1 MLINYYKQHTN
12 NIDNLH
18 ESSPYAKNHKFE
30 LAVDME
36 SARAS
41 GASISVITG
50 IVEKVPQISYSTKW
64 DNSPVSKVTDLVKK
78 FTEHKLIKQFGQTN
92 AGYIP
97 PIVTDGWTQ
106 QIPSTAEP
114 LSFDLEFKSYST
126 PILETSPYSEVINF
140 LIFITTPRKY
150 NISNSIEYFKSA
162 IEKAKDGAKKVAP
175 FISDV
180 VGELSEN
187 KFKME
192 DIDLKGIMNVMKD
205 SSGNFKTEINPS
217 DFNSLTG
224 ETRKMASRLKD
235 VLDLINGA
243 GVMDEH
249 SGGCPLVFFNYNTVW
264 GANDPDSNIL
274 NMEGFNKIPF
284 IVKSWSFKPAINV
297 EYDVGTEKYQPIYID
312 FKISLESQYVLTN
325 NDLIKNIKQN

>member
-1 MLINYYKQHTN
+1 MLINYYKQHIN
-12 NIDNLH
+12 DVDSLH
-18 ESSPYAKNHKFE
+18 SSSPYKKNHKFE
-30 LAVDME
+30 LMVDMQ
-36 SARAS
+36 SARAD
-41 GASISVITG
+41 GASISTISG
-50 IVEKVPQISYSTKW
+50 IVEKVPHISYSTKW

-92 AGYIP
+92 EGYVP
-97 PIVTDGWTQ
+97 PVVTDGWTQ

-114 LSFDLEFKSYST
+114 LSFDLEFKAYSTQMFETSSYSE
-126 PILETSPYSEVINF
+126 IINF

-162 IEKAKDGAKKVAP
+162 IEEAKKGAQKVAP
-175 FISDV
+175 FISDI

-205 SSGNFKTEINPS
+205 PSGNFKDKVETS
-217 DFNSLTG
+217 DLNSLTG
-224 ETRKMASRLKD
+224 ETRKAAEKLKD
-235 VLDLINGA
+235 ILDLIMGA
-243 GVMDEH
+243 GVMDAH
-249 SGGCPLVFFNYNTVW
+249 AGGCPLVYFNFDTVW
-264 GANDPDSNIL
+264 AYEDADDINIL
-274 NMEGFNKIPF
+274 NGFNTVPF

-297 EYDVGTEKYQPIYID
+297 EYDAATDKYQPIYID

-325 NDLIKNIKQN
+325 TDLIKNIKKN